1 MQLLGGIR
9 SKTYLSLCIFIKVA
23 LDMLSMPLYV
33 NKMRKFSVSK
43 VKGFKQLKRS
53 FQSIEGI
60 SCEIGSSIIIII
72 IIIIVIII
80 IIIIVSLL
88 FGNMT

>member
-1 MQLLGGIR
+1 
-9 SKTYLSLCIFIKVA
+9 
-23 LDMLSMPLYV
+23 MLSMPLYV
-33 NKMRKFSVSK
+33 NKMRKSSVSK
-43 VKGFKQLKRS
+43 VKGFKQLKWS

-72 IIIIVIII
+72 IIII
-80 IIIIVSLL
+80 IIVSLL